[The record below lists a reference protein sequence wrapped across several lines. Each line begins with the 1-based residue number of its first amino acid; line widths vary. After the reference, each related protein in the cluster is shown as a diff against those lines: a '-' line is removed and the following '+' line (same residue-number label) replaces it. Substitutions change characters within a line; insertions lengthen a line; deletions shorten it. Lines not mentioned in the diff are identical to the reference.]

1 MSSQTTGLSTMEVL
15 VLRAKISDLKSE
27 HARLQWLDLRL
38 LNKVLG
44 AFMPDFTDDDGLD
57 DGWDDAEETE

>member
-1 MSSQTTGLSTMEVL
+1 MEVL